1 MHSHHENLGNK
12 SRGGAR
18 LVLPVGS
25 QHALRFVVASQTVN
39 SGLDQNQ
46 TEFTVLILAVA
57 LQVLAD
63 GDSLL
68 DHVVQILWDV
78 GLESNRLHYAQ
89 NFVAVNK
96 AHLGH
101 TVRVTQDDTCNR
113 LNTLCFININI
124 TSNNG
129 IINNYA
135 HTDFGGSQTL
145 LAELLDLILHILGVK
160 LQPRWD
166 CASVGKG

>member
-68 DHVVQILWDV
+68 DHVVQILRDV

-101 TVRVTQDDTCNR
+101 TVRVTQDDTCNY
-113 LNTLCFININI
+113 LNTLF
-124 TSNNG
+124 
-129 IINNYA
+129 Y
-135 HTDFGGSQTL
+135 
-145 LAELLDLILHILGVK
+145 K
-160 LQPRWD
+160 Y
-166 CASVGKG
+166 